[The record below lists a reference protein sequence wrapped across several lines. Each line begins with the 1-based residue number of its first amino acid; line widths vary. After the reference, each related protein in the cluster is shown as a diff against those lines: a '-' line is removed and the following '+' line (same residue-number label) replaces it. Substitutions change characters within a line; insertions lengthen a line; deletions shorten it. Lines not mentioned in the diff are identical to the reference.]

1 MSELKRKLTVRQR
14 KFCHY
19 YLKFGNATKAA
30 KKAGYSKKTAYRT
43 GNDNLKN
50 PQIKKY
56 IDWQLKR
63 IDSRSIADDKEILQF
78 YTKVLR
84 AKLTEDS
91 VGSTQDGAFKIKK
104 RPDIKDRISAANE
117 LMKRYDPLVQ
127 AKIKKTIQSTD
138 KLKAETKI
146 KQLLAKQNDTKNNQT
161 ISKVDELL
169 DKIFK

>member
-1 MSELKRKLTVRQR
+1 MSELKRKLTVKQK

-19 YLKFGNATKAA
+19 YIKFGNASRAFI
-30 KKAGYSKKTAYRT
+30 KAGYSKNGARINASKLLT
-43 GNDNLKN
+43 NNN
-50 PQIKKY
+50 IQKY
-56 IDWQLKR
+56 INWQLKR
-63 IDSRSIADDKEILQF
+63 IESRSIADDKEILQF
-78 YTKVLR
+78 YTKVMR

-104 RPDIKDRISAANE
+104 RPDISDRISAAKE
-117 LMKRYDPLVQ
+117 LMRRYDPEIQ